1 MKKNLILVTSSFPF
15 SIKEASFIR
24 PELEALY
31 ELFDITVISR
41 NSNDEQQT
49 DLPDDVKVFRYNQNE
64 KYNPVK
70 LGIKAVF
77 CKDLYR
83 EICLLIKTKRL
94 NKRNL
99 KSLVRFVTRAEH
111 FRAFAEKIRA
121 EIESDVLLYTYWND
135 YTVYSLAGIKRKGDR
150 LVSRVH
156 RIELYEREENGNYL
170 PLKKI
175 SNEKTD
181 LVLAVCQEGKEY
193 FEKHYNIDIPVKVS
207 RLGVAEQA
215 KKMFNYDKPYLSVF
229 SLSYISPVKR
239 VEEIIKTFALID
251 DINIHWT
258 HIGSGTEEKKVV
270 ALAEKLLKDKP
281 NIQYHFT
288 GALENKKALEYVSH
302 SDFDLLINVSSSEG
316 LPVTMMEAMSFSI
329 PVIATNVG
337 GVSEIVCDSENGF
350 LIESNENLNENLRHV
365 IVHYNSLSVEDK
377 KQLSEN
383 AYDTWR
389 NNFDCKANNF
399 KLAQMLY
406 NL

>member
-41 NSNDEQQT
+41 NLNDEQQT

-83 EICLLIKTKRL
+83 EIGLLIKTKRL

-99 KSLVRFVTRAEH
+99 KSLVRFITRAEH
-111 FRAFAEKIRA
+111 FRAFADKIRA
-121 EIESDVLLYTYWND
+121 QIKAETVLYTYWND
-135 YTVYSLAGIKRKGDR
+135 YTVYSLAGVKRAGDK

-181 LVLAVCQEGKEY
+181 LVLAVCDEGKEY
-193 FEKHYNIDIPVKVS
+193 FEKHYNIDIPVKVC
-207 RLGVAEQA
+207 RLGVAEQE
-215 KKMFNYDKPYLSVF
+215 KKDITPDKPYLSVF

-239 VEEIIKTFALID
+239 VEEIVKTLALVD
-251 DINIHWT
+251 GVNIRWT
-258 HIGSGTEEKKVV
+258 HIGSGTEDEKVKS
-270 ALAEKLLKDKP
+270 LAQKLLKDKP
-281 NIQYHFT
+281 NIEYNFT
-288 GALENKKALEYVSH
+288 GAMENKKALKYISD
-302 SDFDLLINVSSSEG
+302 SDFELLINVSSSEG

-329 PVIATNVG
+329 PVVAI
-337 GVSEIVCDSENGF
+337 IDY
-350 LIESNENLNENLRHV
+350 LIKEVYLPSRREKAKKEKEAEAEKNAEAAKTEVKKNEDN
-365 IVHYNSLSVEDK
+365 
-377 KQLSEN
+377 
-383 AYDTWR
+383 
-389 NNFDCKANNF
+389 
-399 KLAQMLY
+399 
-406 NL
+406 

>member
-175 SNEKTD
+175 SNSSPIEKTIIA
-181 LVLAVCQEGKEY
+181 LS
-193 FEKHYNIDIPVKVS
+193 P
-207 RLGVAEQA
+207 
-215 KKMFNYDKPYLSVF
+215 LSVF